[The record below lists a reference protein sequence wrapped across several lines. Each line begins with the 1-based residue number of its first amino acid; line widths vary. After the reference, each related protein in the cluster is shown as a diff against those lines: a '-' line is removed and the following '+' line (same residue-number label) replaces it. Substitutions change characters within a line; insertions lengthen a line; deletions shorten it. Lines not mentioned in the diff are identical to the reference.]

1 MPQPI
6 PPYLLALAVGD
17 LASRELGPRSRVWAE
32 PSVVEAAAWEFEGVD
47 GMIRAAEKL
56 FGPYEW
62 DRFDI
67 LTMPGTSGTQLIE
80 QLHQRHPALPIL
92 ILSMHDE
99 PATVRRALQAGA
111 TGYITKESSPET
123 LHAAVRQVVAGERFI
138 PPSLAE
144 TLAFES
150 VRATSL
156 AHETLSQ
163 RERQIFKLIAQGEM
177 LSQIAEQLH
186 LSPKTV
192 TTHKTHLMEKLGTG
206 NNAELIRYAIEHKLF
221 D

>member
-1 MPQPI
+1 MTRIIIADDHTLFRIGLKQMLESFAGI
-6 PPYLLALAVGD
+6 AV
-17 LASRELGPRSRVWAE
+17 VAE
-32 PSVVEAAAWEFEGVD
+32 AANAAQMLVAAHAVEAD
-47 GMIRAAEKL
+47 LLIS
-56 FGPYEW
+56 
-62 DRFDI
+62 D

-80 QLHQRHPALPIL
+80 QLHHQHPSLPIL

-111 TGYITKESSPET
+111 TGYLTKESSPET
-123 LHAAVRQVVAGERFI
+123 LRAAVRQVAAGERFI
-138 PPSLAE
+138 PPALAE

-150 VRATSL
+150 VRSSL

-163 RERQIFKLIAQGEM
+163 RERQIFRLIAQGVP

-206 NNAELIRYAIEHKLF
+206 NNADLIRYAIEHKLF

>member
-1 MPQPI
+1 MTRIIIADDHTLFRIGLKQM
-6 PPYLLALAVGD
+6 LESFAGV
-17 LASRELGPRSRVWAE
+17 
-32 PSVVEAAAWEFEGVD
+32 SVVAEAANARQMLD
-47 GMIRAAEKL
+47 AAHSVEADL
-56 FGPYEW
+56 LIS
-62 DRFDI
+62 D

-80 QLHQRHPALPIL
+80 QLRRDYPSLPIL

-111 TGYITKESSPET
+111 TGYITKESSPDT
-123 LHAAVRQVVAGERFI
+123 LHAAVCQVAAGERFI
-138 PPSLAE
+138 PPALAE

-150 VRATSL
+150 VRPRSL

-163 RERQIFKLIAQGEM
+163 RERQIFKLIAQGVP

-206 NNAELIRYAIEHKLF
+206 NNADLIRYAIEHKLF

>member
-1 MPQPI
+1 MTRIIIADDHTLFRIGLKQM
-6 PPYLLALAVGD
+6 LESFDGV
-17 LASRELGPRSRVWAE
+17 
-32 PSVVEAAAWEFEGVD
+32 SVVAEAANAAQTLDVAHGVEAD
-47 GMIRAAEKL
+47 LLIS
-56 FGPYEW
+56 
-62 DRFDI
+62 D

-80 QLHQRHPALPIL
+80 QLHREYPALPIL

-111 TGYITKESSPET
+111 TGYITKESSPDT
-123 LHAAVRQVVAGERFI
+123 LHTAVRQVAAGERFI
-138 PPSLAE
+138 PPGLAE

-150 VRATSL
+150 VRASSL
-156 AHETLSQ
+156 PHETLSQ

-206 NNAELIRYAIEHKLF
+206 NNADLIRYAIEHKLF

>member
-1 MPQPI
+1 MTRTIIADDHTLFRIGLKQMLESFDGI
-6 PPYLLALAVGD
+6 
-17 LASRELGPRSRVWAE
+17 
-32 PSVVEAAAWEFEGVD
+32 SVVAEAANALQTLD
-47 GMIRAAEKL
+47 AARSVEADL
-56 FGPYEW
+56 LIS
-62 DRFDI
+62 D

-80 QLHQRHPALPIL
+80 QLRQQHPALPIL

-111 TGYITKESSPET
+111 TGYITKESSSET
-123 LHAAVRQVVAGERFI
+123 LHTAVRQVAAGERFI
-138 PPSLAE
+138 PPALAE

-150 VRATSL
+150 VRSTSL

-163 RERQIFKLIAQGEM
+163 RERQIFKLIAQGVP

-206 NNAELIRYAIEHKLF
+206 NNADLIRYAIEHKLF

>member
-1 MPQPI
+1 MTRIIIADDHTLFRIGLKQMLESFPGIRVVAEAASAEQT
-6 PPYLLALAVGD
+6 LAA
-17 LASRELGPRSRVWAE
+17 AQA
-32 PSVVEAAAWEFEGVD
+32 VEAD
-47 GMIRAAEKL
+47 LLIS
-56 FGPYEW
+56 
-62 DRFDI
+62 D

-80 QLHQRHPALPIL
+80 QLHRRHPSLPLL

-111 TGYITKESSPET
+111 TGYITKESSPDT
-123 LHAAVRQVVAGERFI
+123 LHTAVRQVAAGERFI
-138 PPSLAE
+138 PPAVAE
-144 TLAFES
+144 GLAFES

-156 AHETLSQ
+156 PHEALSQ
-163 RERQIFKLIAQGEM
+163 RERQIFRLIVQGVA

-192 TTHKTHLMEKLGTG
+192 TTHKTHLMEKLGIA
-206 NNAELIRYAIEHKLF
+206 NNADLIRYAVEHKLF